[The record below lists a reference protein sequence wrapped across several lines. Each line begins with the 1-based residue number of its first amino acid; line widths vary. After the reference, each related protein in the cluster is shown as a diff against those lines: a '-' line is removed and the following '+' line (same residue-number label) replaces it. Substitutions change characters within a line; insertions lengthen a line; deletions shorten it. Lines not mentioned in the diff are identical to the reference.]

1 MSEFEFDEDIEVS
14 MSQNFT
20 TKFKAQYLGAYLDG
34 KVPLFEVWL
43 TEQNFSCCFLHAR
56 KIEPMVTVWFSLDD
70 TLSNVGRLIP
80 KSLADKIKAGDV

>member
-14 MSQNFT
+14 MSSNFA
-20 TKFKAQYLGAYLDG
+20 TKFKAKYLGVHLDG
-34 KVPLFEVWL
+34 EIPLFEVWL
-43 TEQNFSCCFLHAR
+43 TEHNFSSCFLHAR
-56 KIEPMVTVWFSLDD
+56 KIEPMVTVWFSLAN